1 MSESTSH
8 SGAVSGSAMTA
19 SDLRGVYT
27 ALITPFS
34 DGAFDE
40 AALGRQVERQ
50 VAAGVAG
57 VVPVGT
63 TGESPTL
70 THPEHG
76 RVIQATVRAAAG
88 RVKVLAGTGSN
99 STAEAIDLTAHAKD
113 VGADGALHVSPY
125 YNKPTAEGLRRHFTA
140 IADAVDLPVV
150 LYDIPGRTAVAI
162 PPEVTL
168 ELSGHPGIIGIKA
181 ATGSIDLVSELASQT
196 DPASFGIISGDDS
209 LTLPMM
215 SVGGVGVTS
224 VLSNLLPQRVVEMV
238 KSASA
243 GDWAGAKAQHLAM
256 FPLCRGLLSLATNPI
271 PIKAAMRLAGLDTG
285 EVRLPLT
292 ELDGE
297 ALARLAE
304 ILASAGVSA
313 EPAHA

>member
-1 MSESTSH
+1 
-8 SGAVSGSAMTA
+8 MTA